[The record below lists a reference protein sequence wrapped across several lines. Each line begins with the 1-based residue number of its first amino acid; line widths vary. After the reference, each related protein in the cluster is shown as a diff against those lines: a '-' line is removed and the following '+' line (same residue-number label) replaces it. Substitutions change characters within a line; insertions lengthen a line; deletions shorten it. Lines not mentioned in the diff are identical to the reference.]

1 MRLALLL
8 GLCSTSAQGFTAV
21 PVAAGRRSRTI
32 SRPFPQVLS
41 TSASPS
47 PSLSML
53 PSSLLPSELLSDSE
67 LVQAEVM
74 NGMTHALL
82 DFTTLF
88 GGATVAIRLTSVIG
102 RLFVVAQDVVPGRD
116 ILPGELVFQLFLLAV
131 SCHALASASLPKIQ
145 AQMAGLMTSQDRQA
159 FRSLFRPA
167 GISWS
172 QYKELHLCSMDWVT
186 VEPGHVILTEEAD
199 SSGDDAVYWL
209 YSGVVHMESQ
219 GAILHNIS
227 SLKQQDCGRNM
238 PAGLRLLGE
247 KRLAHLLNSRR
258 LNFSK
263 ESTTGTSITSA
274 SRNVTAVAGDS
285 GATLLRMNTTKLQK
299 HLQHDPDLTSL
310 ISRLA
315 FQGMQDKLDA
325 LLLREATSTLN

>member
-1 MRLALLL
+1 
-8 GLCSTSAQGFTAV
+8 
-21 PVAAGRRSRTI
+21 
-32 SRPFPQVLS
+32 
-41 TSASPS
+41 
-47 PSLSML
+47 ML
-53 PSSLLPSELLSDSE
+53 PSNLFSTELLSDSE

-88 GGATVAIRLTSVIG
+88 GGATLAMRLTAVIG
-102 RLFVVAQDVVPGRD
+102 RLFVVAQDVVPGREL
-116 ILPGELVFQLFLLAV
+116 LPGELVFQFFLLAV
-131 SCHALASASLPKIQ
+131 SCHALASVSLPKIH
-145 AQMAGLMTSQDRQA
+145 ANMAGLMTSQDRKA

-186 VEPGHVILTEEAD
+186 VEPGHVILTEDPEG
-199 SSGDDAVYWL
+199 SGDDAVYWL
-209 YSGVVHMESQ
+209 HSGNVHMESN
-219 GAILHNIS
+219 GAILHNVS
-227 SLKQQDCGRNM
+227 SLKQEQDKASGRNM

-247 KRLAHLLNSRR
+247 KRLADLLDSRR
-258 LNFSK
+258 KNYSGKDSIL
-263 ESTTGTSITSA
+263 GTSGTS
-274 SRNVTAVAGDS
+274 STSPNLTAIAGDS

-325 LLLREATSTLN
+325 LLLKEATSSN